1 MQMIFSYLKVAFNI
15 DIDKIHIYE
24 DDSSSIDIEEM
35 EERVM
40 NLRDEAL
47 LKAVMLKDIYG
58 LFRKGN
64 KWFHSFNK

>member
-64 KWFHSFNK
+64 K

>member
-47 LKAVMLKDIYG
+47 MKAVMLRDIYG

-64 KWFHSFNK
+64 K

>member
-47 LKAVMLKDIYG
+47 MKAVMLKDIYG

-64 KWFHSFNK
+64 K

>member
-35 EERVM
+35 EERVL

-47 LKAVMLKDIYG
+47 MKAVILKDIYG

-64 KWFHSFNK
+64 KI

>member
-1 MQMIFSYLKVAFNI
+1 MEMIFSYLKVAFNI

-47 LKAVMLKDIYG
+47 MKAVMLKDIYG

-64 KWFHSFNK
+64 K

>member
-1 MQMIFSYLKVAFNI
+1 MIFSYLKVAFNI
-15 DIDKIHIYE
+15 DIEKIHIYE

-47 LKAVMLKDIYG
+47 MKAVMLRDIYG

-64 KWFHSFNK
+64 K

>member
-1 MQMIFSYLKVAFNI
+1 MIFSYLKVAFNI

-47 LKAVMLKDIYG
+47 MKAVMLKDIYG

-64 KWFHSFNK
+64 K